1 MLLSQTPCANGEEE
15 VPINKIHYV
24 YDAAEERAKQLA
36 AEEAAELA
44 ALAAFNSRRSLD
56 RLPMRMDSQ
65 SSV

>member
-1 MLLSQTPCANGEEE
+1 MPTDKTL
-15 VPINKIHYV
+15 YV

-56 RLPMRMDSQ
+56 RLPTRMDSQ